1 MLFLAVRPGV
11 LTAAQVYCAT
21 HFDILFN
28 LTYTGVLCKLVSVP
42 GCCVVIGCTLV
53 LIRYIINVEL
63 PPQGPHLL

>member
-42 GCCVVIGCTLV
+42 GCWLSLGA
-53 LIRYIINVEL
+53 RWF
-63 PPQGPHLL
+63 